1 MSGIKGGANC
11 QKSSCQNLCKDPC
24 QKVPICVNPCQDPC
38 QSGSQYSGYSN
49 QQGRGQ
55 FPKQVTSFCG
65 RVSAVTEP
73 PWLDVSSKTEPEYDI
88 AADDDDDDDDVS
100 L

>member
-11 QKSSCQNLCKDPC
+11 QKSSCQNPCKDPC

-55 FPKQVTSFCG
+55 FPKQVAFYLQT
-65 RVSAVTEP
+65 
-73 PWLDVSSKTEPEYDI
+73 
-88 AADDDDDDDDVS
+88 
-100 L
+100 

>member
-11 QKSSCQNLCKDPC
+11 QKSSCQNPCKDPC

-55 FPKQVTSFCG
+55 FPKQGKDKDNFS
-65 RVSAVTEP
+65 
-73 PWLDVSSKTEPEYDI
+73 
-88 AADDDDDDDDVS
+88 
-100 L
+100 

>member
-11 QKSSCQNLCKDPC
+11 QKSLCQNPCKDPC

-55 FPKQVTSFCG
+55 FPKQATLQRYRQRSGSLQRRCLVAGELSH
-65 RVSAVTEP
+65 RQ
-73 PWLDVSSKTEPEYDI
+73 LSSDQLSRGPR
-88 AADDDDDDDDVS
+88 
-100 L
+100 